1 MTVRIFRWILVVSN
15 LILILIP
22 ITALVLS
29 YFFLIP
35 KIFTDFDRETIALS
49 AAFGFWSIVLVLT
62 SICFLGITFTNS
74 CCLHLIAAL
83 LLCCP
88 LALGVWLIVE
98 QFLFKDI
105 PNWSIVGI
113 SFAASLI
120 WGIQVLTELLMACCL
135 CCSSASAD
143 GKNGG
148 GKNGDSKDSG
158 DAEAAKKAEAD
169 GKLDHTNAN
178 DRSLSPNVKEDGT
191 DEERERLVVS
201 YATGQ
206 QGQQH
211 STAGNSLNQT
221 AQSQQSGGA
230 FCPSIQA
237 PPIEEVDEGEDDD
250 DDDDDDD
257 EQDSQARDHLID
269 RNNPNHPHDLPLRS
283 IPEERQHL
291 LPSGYGLAGHRP
303 MSSSSGQCPLATP
316 EDTGV

>member
-74 CCLHLIAAL
+74 CCLHFIAAL

-98 QFLFKDI
+98 QFLFKEI

-135 CCSSASAD
+135 CCSRGSVD
-143 GKNGG
+143 GKNG
-148 GKNGDSKDSG
+148 KGDG

-169 GKLDHTNAN
+169 GKLDHSATN

-206 QGQQH
+206 QGH
-211 STAGNSLNQT
+211 SGNSLNQS

-257 EQDSQARDHLID
+257 EEQDSQARDHLID

-303 MSSSSGQCPLATP
+303 VSSSSGQCPLATP